1 MKGRTSFRSHGVA
14 LAEQYVKAL
23 EGGLKE
29 KILLTW
35 NGTFLMIC
43 GNKEGGL
50 RKKAHMEWH
59 FLRLVLALLPEGVL
73 AVVSHNFVLETRI

>member
-29 KILLTW
+29 KIW
-35 NGTFLMIC
+35 
-43 GNKEGGL
+43 
-50 RKKAHMEWH
+50 MEWH
-59 FLRLVLALLPEGVL
+59 FLNDMWKQGGRVEENSSHGMALSLK
-73 AVVSHNFVLETRI
+73 